1 MPAKQQE
8 EDRARAESR
17 KMGLRPRLAGFRLP
31 RVQLPKYNPPWT
43 LPPSMTPTDQLDQEE
58 LVQEA
63 REARPLL
70 REIGW
75 RDSAVTHPALTN
87 IHYLRT
93 VQFLGRFPVRP
104 YALQVLFTLGLAA
117 GLALLFFFGPAQED
131 DSELALA
138 GAQYV
143 YSLVGGMVGLLFG
156 TGMGYSARCLSQF
169 NTAYASARIAQKH
182 NGRTVAI
189 LELPLL
195 RMAYAGH
202 AQGSGHAQ
210 GPGNGNGS
218 PFESLFSGVE
228 NRSGFAN
235 GRMNLETGLQL
246 AAVTDPRQFQE
257 PGAIRPSTST
267 FTGVHTSRRHS
278 LLSTAKEMGRINAE
292 KQMIRSKEKDL
303 LGMMGEHKG
312 MTFFLV
318 SAAISLFVLAAG
330 VELDLSKPGEL
341 LGG

>member
-1 MPAKQQE
+1 MTAQQH
-8 EDRARAESR
+8 
-17 KMGLRPRLAGFRLP
+17 PRFRLP
-31 RVQLPKYNPPWT
+31 RLRLPRYSPPWI
-43 LPPSMTPTDQLDQEE
+43 LPSSMTTTDQLSQEE
-58 LVQEA
+58 LTREA

-104 YALQVLFTLGLAA
+104 YALQVLFTLGVAA
-117 GLALLFFFGPAQED
+117 GFALLFFFGPAQED
-131 DSELALA
+131 DSDLALS

-195 RMAYAGH
+195 RMAFAGH
-202 AQGSGHAQ
+202 AQGSG
-210 GPGNGNGS
+210 NGNGR

-246 AAVTDPRQFQE
+246 AAVTDPRQFQA

-292 KQMIRSKEKDL
+292 KQMIRSKGKDL